1 MIDSASGRILAVWVL
16 LCALAGLA
24 VLHGTQPTN
33 PDAGVYPDTEELVT
47 DPDRYVGER
56 VTAYGVV
63 RDTDPL
69 VAVLEHGDRAV
80 AYEVVD
86 ADVDAEPGDR
96 FRVYGVLEAPGRVR
110 AIEAFTVPPRGLW
123 YAIGIS
129 FLAGLW
135 VLARLVAHWTVDP
148 RRLALHPRERPLTA
162 GRLLERARSRLEA
175 E

>member
-56 VTAYGVV
+56 VTAYG
-63 RDTDPL
+63 
-69 VAVLEHGDRAV
+69 
-80 AYEVVD
+80 VVD

-162 GRLLERARSRLEA
+162 GRLLERARSRLEV